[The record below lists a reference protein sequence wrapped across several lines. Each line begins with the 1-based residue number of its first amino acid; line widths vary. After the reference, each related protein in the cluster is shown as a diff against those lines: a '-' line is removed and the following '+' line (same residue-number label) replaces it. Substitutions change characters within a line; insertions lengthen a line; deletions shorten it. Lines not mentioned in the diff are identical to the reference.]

1 MHKIDACPMEG
12 FNAAEVNR
20 ILNLEAENYNASVV
34 VALGYR
40 SSQDAAQHALKVRRP
55 QEDLFETI

>member
-1 MHKIDACPMEG
+1 MEG